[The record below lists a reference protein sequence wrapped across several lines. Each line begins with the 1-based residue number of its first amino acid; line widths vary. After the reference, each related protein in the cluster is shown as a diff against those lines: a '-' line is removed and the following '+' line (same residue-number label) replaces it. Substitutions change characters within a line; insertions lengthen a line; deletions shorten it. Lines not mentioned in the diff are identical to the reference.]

1 MVPGKDYSKRLSLDG
16 MIENIKSIKLS
27 ALEGTYIQRILAIE
41 RQVGTNTIK
50 TPWSYGAAT
59 KVIYRA
65 HNRTDGYYAFE
76 QTI

>member
-41 RQVGTNTIK
+41 RQVGTNTI
-50 TPWSYGAAT
+50 
-59 KVIYRA
+59 
-65 HNRTDGYYAFE
+65 
-76 QTI
+76 